1 MIYLKKKD
9 MDFEFKVDIYGD
21 EFYEKCVQCGKER
34 QLEPEEMIE
43 YFKINNF
50 SGIVSVCSR
59 ECLEKLK
66 ASGKLEF
73 SYGCEEE

>member
-21 EFYEKCVQCGKER
+21 EFYEECVQCGKER
-34 QLEPEEMIE
+34 QLEPEELVEI
-43 YFKINNF
+43 FKENNL
-50 SGIVSVCSR
+50 SGIVSVCSQ
-59 ECLEKLK
+59 ECLEELK

-73 SYGCEEE
+73 SYECEEE